1 MTTDQTILRRY
12 HAALER
18 CDQLGGGESFDPNL
32 TGYQQRAEYRLGRME
47 QMVTALGDPLAATP
61 IVHVA
66 GTSGKGSTATAI
78 ASILIAAG
86 YRTGLHTS
94 PYLQTATEKLQI
106 DHELIAGDAFATLV
120 DTTLDRL
127 EGAGFQPSYG
137 QLWVAMVLGWF
148 EQEAVDVAVIE
159 VGAGGRFDLTNVVH
173 SMVSVITE
181 IGYDHMDALGSTI
194 EQIAWHKAGIIE
206 PATPVV
212 TAATDESARR
222 VIEGI
227 ASDLGADL
235 YRVTPTARNFQRTNE
250 ATARLAVDLLEFD
263 IDVDDV
269 AVGLAHDQIPG
280 RAEIVQ
286 RDPLVILDGAHNP
299 QKIAALASW
308 YQQSYP
314 GTQPIIV
321 AGFLD
326 SKDLHGMLQLLAEI
340 GSALILTEPRID
352 NKPAASAGKLAD
364 IARDLGIT
372 APLHTEPDPQA
383 AVAIGLD
390 LARRTNAPLL
400 VTGSLYLIGNVRG
413 RWYPD
418 DAVLLQ
424 RTPWPR
430 GRSPEPWVLRTSET

>member
-18 CDQLGGGESFDPNL
+18 CDQLGGEPLDPNL
-32 TGYQQRAEYRLGRME
+32 TTYRQRAEFRLGRMQ

-78 ASILIAAG
+78 ASILTAAG

-106 DHELIAGDAFATLV
+106 DHELIAGDDFAALV

-137 QLWVAMVLGWF
+137 QLWMAMVLAWF
-148 EQEAVDVAVIE
+148 EQKAVDVVVIE
-159 VGAGGRFDLTNVVH
+159 AGAGGRFDLTNVVH
-173 SMVSVITE
+173 PMVSVITE

-194 EQIAWHKAGIIE
+194 EEIAWHKAGIIE

-212 TAATDESARR
+212 TAVTDPSALR
-222 VIEGI
+222 VIEEVAG
-227 ASDLGADL
+227 DLGADL
-235 YRVTPTARNFQRTNE
+235 YRVTPTAGDFQRTNE
-250 ATARLAVDLLEFD
+250 ATARLAVDRLEFD

-269 AVGLAHDQIPG
+269 ADGLAHDRVPG
-280 RAEIVQ
+280 RVEIVQ
-286 RDPLVILDGAHNP
+286 LDPPVILDGAHNP
-299 QKIAALASW
+299 QKVAALASW
-308 YQQSYP
+308 YRQHYP
-314 GTQPIIV
+314 DTQPIVV

-326 SKDLHGMLQLLAEI
+326 SKDLRGMLQRLTEI
-340 GSALILTEPRID
+340 GSALILTEPQIE
-352 NKPAASAGKLAD
+352 NKPAASIDKLVA
-364 IARDLGIT
+364 IAQDLGIT
-372 APLHTEPDPQA
+372 MPLHSEPDPET
-383 AVAIGLD
+383 AVAVGLD

-424 RTPWPR
+424 QTPWPR
-430 GRSPEPWVLRTSET
+430 RTKS

>member
-1 MTTDQTILRRY
+1 MTTDQTILSNYR
-12 HAALER
+12 AALDR
-18 CDQLGGGESFDPNL
+18 CDQLGGGESLAPNL
-32 TGYQQRAEYRLGRME
+32 ITYRQRAEFRLGRMQ
-47 QMVTALGDPLAATP
+47 QMVAALGDPLGATP

-78 ASILIAAG
+78 ASILTAAG

-106 DHELIAGDAFATLV
+106 DHQLIAGDAFATLV
-120 DTTLDRL
+120 DTTLEHL
-127 EGAGFQPSYG
+127 ERAGFQPSYG
-137 QLWVAMVLGWF
+137 QLWMAMVLGWF

-173 SMVSVITE
+173 PMVSVITE

-194 EQIAWHKAGIIE
+194 EEIAWHKAGIIE

-212 TAATDESARR
+212 AAVSDAPALR
-222 VIEGI
+222 VIEDI
-227 ASDLGADL
+227 AGDLGADL
-235 YRVTPTARNFQRTNE
+235 YRVTPAARDFQRTNE

-269 AVGLAHDQIPG
+269 ADGLAHDRVPG
-280 RAEIVQ
+280 RVEIMQ
-286 RDPLVILDGAHNP
+286 HDPPAILDGAHNP
-299 QKIAALASW
+299 QKIAALVAW
-308 YQQSYP
+308 YQQNYP
-314 GTQPIIV
+314 GTQPIII

-326 SKDLHGMLQLLAEI
+326 SKDLRGMLRRLTGI
-340 GSALILTEPRID
+340 GSALILTEPHIA
-352 NKPAASAGKLAD
+352 NKPAASVETLVD
-364 IARDLGIT
+364 IARDLGT
-372 APLHTEPDPQA
+372 AAPLHTEPDPQT

-390 LARRTNAPLL
+390 LARRTNTPLL

-424 RTPWPR
+424 QTPWPR
-430 GRSPEPWVLRTSET
+430 GTRT

>member
-18 CDQLGGGESFDPNL
+18 CDQLGGEPLDPNL
-32 TGYQQRAEYRLGRME
+32 TTYRQRAEVRLGRMQ

-78 ASILIAAG
+78 ASILTAAG

-106 DHELIAGDAFATLV
+106 DHELIAGDDFAALV

-137 QLWVAMVLGWF
+137 QLWMAMVLAWF
-148 EQEAVDVAVIE
+148 EQEAVDVVVIE
-159 VGAGGRFDLTNVVH
+159 AGAGGRFDLTNVVH
-173 SMVSVITE
+173 PMVSVITE

-194 EQIAWHKAGIIE
+194 EEIAWHKAGIIE

-212 TAATDESARR
+212 TAVTDPSALR
-222 VIEGI
+222 VIEEVAG
-227 ASDLGADL
+227 DLGADL
-235 YRVTPTARNFQRTNE
+235 YRVTPTAGDFQRTNE
-250 ATARLAVDLLEFD
+250 ATARLAVDRLEFD

-269 AVGLAHDQIPG
+269 ADGLAHDRVPG
-280 RAEIVQ
+280 RVEIVQ
-286 RDPLVILDGAHNP
+286 RDPPVILDGAHNP
-299 QKIAALASW
+299 QKVAALVSW
-308 YQQSYP
+308 CQQNFP
-314 GTQPIIV
+314 GTQPIVV

-326 SKDLHGMLQLLAEI
+326 SKDLRGMLQLLAEI
-340 GSALILTEPRID
+340 GSALILTEPQIE
-352 NKPAASAGKLAD
+352 NKPAASIDKLVA
-364 IARDLGIT
+364 IAQDLGIT
-372 APLHTEPDPQA
+372 MPLHSEPDPET
-383 AVAIGLD
+383 AVAVGLD

-424 RTPWPR
+424 QTPWPR
-430 GRSPEPWVLRTSET
+430 RTKS

>member
-18 CDQLGGGESFDPNL
+18 CDQLGGEPLDPNL
-32 TGYQQRAEYRLGRME
+32 TTYRQRAEFRLGRMQ

-78 ASILIAAG
+78 ASILTAAG

-106 DHELIAGDAFATLV
+106 DHELIAGDDFAALV

-137 QLWVAMVLGWF
+137 QLWMAMVLAWF
-148 EQEAVDVAVIE
+148 EQKAVDVVVIE
-159 VGAGGRFDLTNVVH
+159 AGAGGRFDLTNVVH
-173 SMVSVITE
+173 PMVSVITE

-194 EQIAWHKAGIIE
+194 EEIAWHKAGIIE

-212 TAATDESARR
+212 TAVTDPSALR
-222 VIEGI
+222 VIEEVAG
-227 ASDLGADL
+227 DLGADL
-235 YRVTPTARNFQRTNE
+235 YRVTPTAGDFQRTNE
-250 ATARLAVDLLEFD
+250 ATARLAVDRLEFD

-269 AVGLAHDQIPG
+269 ADGLAHDRVPG
-280 RAEIVQ
+280 RVEIVQ
-286 RDPLVILDGAHNP
+286 RDPPVILDGAHNP

-308 YQQSYP
+308 YRQHYP
-314 GTQPIIV
+314 DTQPIVV

-326 SKDLHGMLQLLAEI
+326 SKDLRGMLQLLAEI
-340 GSALILTEPRID
+340 GSALILTEPQIE
-352 NKPAASAGKLAD
+352 NKPAASIDKLVA
-364 IARDLGIT
+364 IAQDLGIT
-372 APLHTEPDPQA
+372 MPLHSEPDPET
-383 AVAIGLD
+383 AVAVGLD

-424 RTPWPR
+424 QTPWPR
-430 GRSPEPWVLRTSET
+430 RTKS

>member
-18 CDQLGGGESFDPNL
+18 CDQLGGEPLDPNL
-32 TGYQQRAEYRLGRME
+32 TTYRQRAEFRLGRMQ

-78 ASILIAAG
+78 ASILTAAG

-106 DHELIAGDAFATLV
+106 DHELIAGDDFAALV

-137 QLWVAMVLGWF
+137 QLWMAMVLAWF
-148 EQEAVDVAVIE
+148 EQKAVDVVVIE
-159 VGAGGRFDLTNVVH
+159 AGAGGRFDLTNVVH
-173 SMVSVITE
+173 PMVSVITE

-194 EQIAWHKAGIIE
+194 EEIAWHKAGIIE

-212 TAATDESARR
+212 TAVTDPSALR
-222 VIEGI
+222 VIEEVAG
-227 ASDLGADL
+227 DLGADL
-235 YRVTPTARNFQRTNE
+235 YRVTPTAGDFQRTNE
-250 ATARLAVDLLEFD
+250 ATARLAVDRLEFD

-269 AVGLAHDQIPG
+269 ADGLAHDRVPG
-280 RAEIVQ
+280 RVEIVQ
-286 RDPLVILDGAHNP
+286 RDPPVILDGAHNP

-308 YQQSYP
+308 YRQNYP
-314 GTQPIIV
+314 DTQPIVV

-326 SKDLHGMLQLLAEI
+326 SKDLRGMLQLLAEI
-340 GSALILTEPRID
+340 GSALILTEPQIE
-352 NKPAASAGKLAD
+352 NKPAASIDKLVA
-364 IARDLGIT
+364 IAQDLGIT
-372 APLHTEPDPQA
+372 MPLHSEPDPET
-383 AVAIGLD
+383 AVAVGLD

-424 RTPWPR
+424 QTPWPR
-430 GRSPEPWVLRTSET
+430 RTKS

>member
-18 CDQLGGGESFDPNL
+18 CDQLGGEPLDPNL
-32 TGYQQRAEYRLGRME
+32 TTYRQRAEVRLGRMQ

-78 ASILIAAG
+78 ASILTAAG

-106 DHELIAGDAFATLV
+106 DHELIAGDDFAALV

-137 QLWVAMVLGWF
+137 QLWMAMVLAWF
-148 EQEAVDVAVIE
+148 EQKAVDVVVIE
-159 VGAGGRFDLTNVVH
+159 AGAGGRFDLTNVVH
-173 SMVSVITE
+173 PMVSVITE

-194 EQIAWHKAGIIE
+194 EEIAWHKAGIIE

-212 TAATDESARR
+212 TAVTDPSALR
-222 VIEGI
+222 VIEEVAG
-227 ASDLGADL
+227 DLGADL
-235 YRVTPTARNFQRTNE
+235 YRVTPTAGDFQRTNE
-250 ATARLAVDLLEFD
+250 ATARLAVDRLEFD

-269 AVGLAHDQIPG
+269 ADGLAHDRVPG
-280 RAEIVQ
+280 RVEIVQ
-286 RDPLVILDGAHNP
+286 RDPPVILDGAHNP
-299 QKIAALASW
+299 QKVAALVSW
-308 YQQSYP
+308 CQQNFP
-314 GTQPIIV
+314 GTQPIVV

-326 SKDLHGMLQLLAEI
+326 SKDLRGMLQLLAEI
-340 GSALILTEPRID
+340 GSALILTEPQIE
-352 NKPAASAGKLAD
+352 NKPAASIDKLVA
-364 IARDLGIT
+364 IAQDLGIT
-372 APLHTEPDPQA
+372 MPLHSEPDPET
-383 AVAIGLD
+383 AVAVGLD

-424 RTPWPR
+424 QTPWPR
-430 GRSPEPWVLRTSET
+430 RTKS

>member
-18 CDQLGGGESFDPNL
+18 CDQLGGEPLDPNL
-32 TGYQQRAEYRLGRME
+32 TTYRQRAEFRLGRMQ

-78 ASILIAAG
+78 ASILTAAG

-106 DHELIAGDAFATLV
+106 DHELIAGDDFAALV

-137 QLWVAMVLGWF
+137 QLWMAMVLAWF
-148 EQEAVDVAVIE
+148 EQEAVDVVVIE
-159 VGAGGRFDLTNVVH
+159 AGAGGRFDLTNVVH
-173 SMVSVITE
+173 PMVSVITE

-194 EQIAWHKAGIIE
+194 EEIAWHKAGIIE

-212 TAATDESARR
+212 TAVTDPSALR
-222 VIEGI
+222 VIEEVAG
-227 ASDLGADL
+227 DLGADL
-235 YRVTPTARNFQRTNE
+235 YRVTPTAGDFQRTNE
-250 ATARLAVDLLEFD
+250 ATARLAVDRLEFD

-269 AVGLAHDQIPG
+269 ADGLAHDRVPG
-280 RAEIVQ
+280 RVEIVQ
-286 RDPLVILDGAHNP
+286 RDPPVILDGAHNP
-299 QKIAALASW
+299 QKVAALASW
-308 YQQSYP
+308 YRQHYP
-314 GTQPIIV
+314 DTQPIVV

-326 SKDLHGMLQLLAEI
+326 SKDLRGMLQLLAEI
-340 GSALILTEPRID
+340 GSALILTEPQIE
-352 NKPAASAGKLAD
+352 NKPAASIDKLVA
-364 IARDLGIT
+364 IAQDLGIT
-372 APLHTEPDPQA
+372 MPLHSEPDPET
-383 AVAIGLD
+383 AVAVGLD

-424 RTPWPR
+424 QTPWPR
-430 GRSPEPWVLRTSET
+430 RTKS